1 MRLPLLLGVLALLHG
16 DLETALRAGDWDA
29 ARAILAKQVAAE
41 PGKFGAAYNLACVEA
56 RAGRVGEAVA
66 ALRLAAERGFPF
78 VATLLRDEDL
88 DRLRSHPG
96 YAAVLERV
104 KENNARALE
113 AFRPRAAK
121 AKVILKPPPDR
132 SRPAPLIVALHPS
145 GGTAATF
152 APLFVDVAKEL
163 GAGLAVPEG
172 LNPSGGGFD
181 WGVLEQGTLLVE
193 RAVER
198 AMDAY
203 AIDPKRVILAGY
215 SNGASTAL
223 VMALRRPEA
232 YAGVLSIGGFYE
244 ERVSP
249 VPSGKAL
256 PRFALLVGQHDDAAV
271 SNRRAAAALAAGGGA
286 VRLRVYDGLGH
297 ALPPDPRGE
306 IRAALRYLLGLD
318 PTPPAER

>member
-1 MRLPLLLGVLALLHG
+1 MRLPLLLGVLALLAG
-16 DLETALRAGDWDA
+16 DLETALRNGDWDA
-29 ARAILAKQVAAE
+29 ARSILTKQVAKE

-56 RAGRVGEAVA
+56 RAGRVDAAIV

-88 DRLRSHPG
+88 DRLRGHPG
-96 YAAVLERV
+96 YAAALERV

-113 AFRPRAAK
+113 AFRPRVAR

-145 GGTAATF
+145 GGAAATF
-152 APLFVDVAKEL
+152 APLFVDLAKEM
-163 GAGLAVPEG
+163 GAALAVPEG
-172 LNPSGGGFD
+172 LNASGDGYD
-181 WGVLEQGTLLVE
+181 WGVVEQGTLLVE
-193 RAVER
+193 GAVARAKET
-198 AMDAY
+198 Y
-203 AIDPKRVILAGY
+203 AIDANRVILAGY

-223 VMALRRPEA
+223 IMALRRPDA

-256 PRFALLVGQHDDAAV
+256 PRFALLVGQHDDASG
-271 SNRRAAAALAAGGGA
+271 SNRRAAAALEASGGA
-286 VRLRVYDGLGH
+286 VRLKVFAGLGH

-306 IRAALRYLLGLD
+306 IRGALRYLLGLE
-318 PTPPAER
+318 PAPER